1 MNFRRPS
8 EPGLFCD
15 SVGSTLLRMTNS
27 LNMQAFLQEF
37 HHNHKRLFLLVN
49 SPTFCDPAI
58 LFLSLFLL
66 GHMSGQWEFYPA
78 LSWKPLLFTPFLQAF
93 YPTSLK
99 SN

>member
-49 SPTFCDPAI
+49 SPTFCDPAL
-58 LFLSLFLL
+58 LFLSIFLL
-66 GHMSGQWEFYPA
+66 GHTSIWPVGFLPSTVLETLTLY
-78 LSWKPLLFTPFLQAF
+78 PFLANVLS
-93 YPTSLK
+93 YMP
-99 SN
+99 